1 MISFKYCKPQNPIF
15 DMRILPPK
23 TLISSSEKLK
33 EMVKTMKKAGQ
44 VKEKPECLNLIYFG
58 YPGHE
63 ILGKKAR
70 TIKNIDDRL
79 NVYIES
85 LKMTAAF
92 NNLTSLSAPQ
102 AGIDICLFVMLKS
115 LKGINSF
122 LLDKPFFPTHYRAI
136 INPRVLEISELK
148 EFAWETCGS
157 FYAVK
162 SRIRRPVSLKVD
174 FYNDKLELETETLEG
189 FGARVFQHE
198 MDHLN
203 GKNIM
208 NLEKNQGDM
217 MFEEKNLKD
226 LDTITERDERYFENM
241 MKMDDFINNEK
252 EKQGSK
258 RNDVQNN
265 NQTFPK
271 KKKPR

>member
-1 MISFKYCKPQNPIF
+1 
-15 DMRILPPK
+15 MRILPPK

-33 EMVKTMKKAGQ
+33 GMLNTMKKAGQ

-58 YPGHE
+58 CPGYE
-63 ILGKKAR
+63 ILGNKAR
-70 TIKNIDDRL
+70 KIKNIDDRL

-102 AGIDICLFVMLKS
+102 AGIDSCLFVMLKS
-115 LKGINSF
+115 FKGINSF
-122 LLDKPFFPTHYRAI
+122 FLDKPFFPNHYRAI

-174 FYNDKLELETETLEG
+174 FYNDKLEVETETFEG

-217 MFEEKNLKD
+217 IIEEKNLKN
-226 LDTITERDERYFENM
+226 LDQITERDERYFENM
-241 MKMDDFINNEK
+241 MKMDEFMNNEK
-252 EKQGSK
+252 EKQGIKGESEK
-258 RNDVQNN
+258 NQGNAVQNN
-265 NQTFPK
+265 NQTFAK
-271 KKKPR
+271 KKKSK